1 MSTHAQVLGLRRV
14 RSHLAN
20 IGTLDVAF
28 SLTQQDRHTEV
39 VPLFNWKTG
48 SSMAGLRFP
57 SHGRSRQTGYP
68 VRPSAEGR
76 SNRLNFLR
84 EILAFSIPNRFIP
97 AHCVPFDLFGF
108 V

>member
-14 RSHLAN
+14 RPHLAN

-39 VPLFNWKTG
+39 VPVFNHKTG
-48 SSMAGLRFP
+48 SSMAGLRYP
-57 SHGRSRQTGYP
+57 SHGRSRQSGYP

-76 SNRLNFLR
+76 SNWLNFLR
-84 EILAFSIPNRFIP
+84 EKLAFSIPNRFYP
-97 AHCVPFDLFGF
+97 GTLRPL
-108 V
+108 